1 MKHHSD
7 EMWLFEFKEDFFF
20 LITDKFIERH
30 QGMPP
35 VYKRN
40 PWKQKATTPTK
51 KSPIIWKEKK
61 KKTNAKKIME
71 LIKGAVANA

>member
-61 KKTNAKKIME
+61 KKQTPKRSWN
-71 LIKGAVANA
+71 